1 MGLKPCLH
9 LDNDGHRTG
18 TLGLQGPY
26 SCETQDPHACM
37 APSVGAGIDALH
49 ASAENF
55 ERDWQD
61 AAEEAASA
69 EKKGSAQ
76 DSEPESKAL

>member
-1 MGLKPCLH
+1 
-9 LDNDGHRTG
+9 
-18 TLGLQGPY
+18 
-26 SCETQDPHACM
+26 M

-61 AAEEAASA
+61 AAEETACA

-76 DSEPESKAL
+76 DSEPEPKAL